1 MNIEF
6 QFHKGAIKTHSSA
19 MSSIVISLFQFHKG
33 AIKTRTQT
41 IDLPILR
48 FQFHKGA
55 IKTDV
60 EKSVSADTLISIP

>member
-1 MNIEF
+1 
-6 QFHKGAIKTHSSA
+6 

-55 IKTDV
+55 IKTSRKRL
-60 EKSVSADTLISIP
+60 KSMLSANFNSIKVRLKRCSDDE